1 MEPKYEQVQAAISWF
16 ASYVLRTL
24 AWILPLTYRFAQS
37 HPTITNILGYMLSA
51 YILWKVVCHL
61 WAIIK
66 KLLLVAAVLFSVL
79 LWYRGLHQVLSVDA
93 PILLEYLRNDSYLRD
108 RWSQA
113 VRAMNPTYLGI
124 YSPFLLGQHLQEL
137 RNRSLRFLASASN

>member
-1 MEPKYEQVQAAISWF
+1 MEPDLDQVQAGISRF
-16 ASYVLRTL
+16 ASYVFRTL
-24 AWILPLTYRFAQS
+24 AWILPLAYRFAQS

-61 WAIIK
+61 WAFIK
-66 KLLLVAAVLFSVL
+66 KLLLVAAVLLSVL

-93 PILLEYLRNDSYLRD
+93 PILLEYLRNDSYLQD

-113 VRAMNPTYLGI
+113 VRAMNPTYLGV
-124 YSPFLLGQHLQEL
+124 YSPFLLGHHLQEL
-137 RNRSLRFLASASN
+137 RNRGLRFLANASN